1 MTNADYIRSLD
12 NEHLAAFLSNIT
24 HGAVYEGYKLK
35 RDKDKVYWAE
45 ARAKNLKEFV
55 KWVNEECGKRTVA

>member
-12 NEHLAAFLSNIT
+12 NEHLAAFLSEIT
-24 HGAVYEGYKLK
+24 HGAVYQGYKLK
-35 RDKDKVYWAE
+35 RDKDKTYWME
-45 ARAKNLKEFV
+45 AREKNLEEFN

>member
-1 MTNADYIRSLD
+1 MTNADCIRSLD
-12 NEHLAAFLSNIT
+12 NESLAIFLSEIT

-35 RDKDKVYWAE
+35 RDKDKAYWAE
-45 ARAKNLKEFV
+45 ARAKSLEELV

>member
-12 NEHLAAFLSNIT
+12 NEHLAAFLGEIT
-24 HGAVYEGYKLK
+24 HEAVYHGYKLK
-35 RDKDKVYWAE
+35 HDKDKAYWAE
-45 ARAKNLKEFV
+45 ARAKNLEEFA